1 MEARTINIS
10 VNVPKSYR
18 LDLLQK
24 QLTEY
29 AQHLVVSAQSA
40 EKKKVRYRHK
50 ALCGIFNTDATEE
63 QLVQAYLQEKY
74 NL

>member
-1 MEARTINIS
+1 MFSLSPTRKNIS
-10 VNVPKSYR
+10 SGTSGTLL
-18 LDLLQK
+18 LDHEFTLFSNDG
-24 QLTEY
+24 Y
-29 AQHLVVSAQSA
+29 AESA

-63 QLVQAYLQEKY
+63 QLVEAYLQEKY

>member
-1 MEARTINIS
+1 M
-10 VNVPKSYR
+10 
-18 LDLLQK
+18 

-63 QLVQAYLQEKY
+63 QLVEAYLQEKY